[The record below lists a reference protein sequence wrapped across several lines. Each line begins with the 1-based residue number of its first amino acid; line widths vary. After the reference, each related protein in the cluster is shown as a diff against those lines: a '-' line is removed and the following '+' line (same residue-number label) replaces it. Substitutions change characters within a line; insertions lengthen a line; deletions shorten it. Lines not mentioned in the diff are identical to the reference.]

1 MEEHVVL
8 RCANCGNEWEPQ
20 GLSLNCPVCGFPA
33 VAEMAIDSTAIR
45 SIADLEAQ
53 LSALLLGARASGLDP
68 DEVVRVLRDE
78 LEFAAEL
85 AHAGRRLYVQLLDLG
100 PQEADMRAQP
110 TRNRGATLR
119 GRGVGAG

>member
-1 MEEHVVL
+1 MEEHVL
-8 RCANCGNEWEPQ
+8 LSCTNCGHEWSPQ
-20 GLSLNCPVCGFPA
+20 GASLECPVCGFPA
-33 VAEMAIDSTAIR
+33 VADMAMDSAAIR

-53 LSALLLGARASGLDP
+53 LSALLISARASGLDA
-68 DEVVRVLRDE
+68 DEIVRVLRDE

-100 PQEADMRAQP
+100 PQEGDMRTQP
-110 TRNRGATLR
+110 SRNRGATLR